1 MKSESP
7 NLWFEA
13 LGNDIG
19 SIQTHCSVLCSYL
32 SLDPEIVL
40 SFLNI
45 AIGNEN
51 KIRKDVKLICD
62 RIRANSSTCMA
73 FVSGASLNQQ
83 IVLDW
88 VTATCSNL
96 DLQPQLICS
105 IILCAQCR
113 GHVSLQACKT
123 IFKYFTESYDGKVK
137 QQTQH

>member
-1 MKSESP
+1 MVTAIA
-7 NLWFEA
+7 A
-13 LGNDIG
+13 LAANDIA
-19 SIQTHCSVLCSYL
+19 SIQTNCSVLCSYL

-40 SFLNI
+40 AFINV

-62 RIRANSSTCMA
+62 RIRANPSTCMA

-88 VTATCSNL
+88 VTATCSHL

-105 IILCAQCR
+105 IILCAQCK
-113 GHVSLQACKT
+113 GHLSLQACKQYLT
-123 IFKYFTESYDGKVK
+123 ILLIHMMEKLNNKK
-137 QQTQH
+137 RK